1 LHPLTQWIDMKP
13 PKPHRCRDIV
23 LALPFAVALLSL
35 SSPAFAQ
42 QAGAFAGGEKAY
54 PFTDLPGVKSQE
66 DKAAAAAANE
76 VVCTRSYDD
85 TDVRRWGEFK
95 HPVYTCTQNG
105 RSFSSRN
112 PPPSRERELRGFN
125 W

>member
-1 LHPLTQWIDMKP
+1 MKP
-13 PKPHRCRDIV
+13 SKPDRCRGSILTV
-23 LALPFAVALLSL
+23 AFAVVLLSL
-35 SSPAFAQ
+35 SSPTLAQ

-66 DKAAAAAANE
+66 DKAAAEAANE
-76 VVCTRSYDD
+76 VVCARGYDD
-85 TDVRRWGEFK
+85 TEVRRWGEFN

-105 RSFSSRN
+105 LSFSSRN
-112 PPPSRERELRGFN
+112 PPLSRERELRGFN

>member
-1 LHPLTQWIDMKP
+1 MKP
-13 PKPHRCRDIV
+13 STPDRHRGTF
-23 LALPFAVALLSL
+23 LAIPLAVALLSL

-66 DKAAAAAANE
+66 DKAAAEAANE
-76 VVCTRSYDD
+76 VVCMRSYDD
-85 TDVRRWGEFK
+85 SDVRRWGEFN

-112 PPPSRERELRGFN
+112 PPPSRERELRGLP